1 MKKEYT
7 YDYVNGT
14 DVYLYQK
21 KGMFRINTDT
31 ALLAHFM
38 RIEKGERVLDIGTNN
53 GALLAVA
60 AKYAPSML
68 YGVEI
73 QDEAAKLAKYNMEH
87 LGIENAII
95 LSGDVR
101 NMSLEKVDVVI
112 CNPPYFKTEEDSHIN
127 LSYEL
132 ATARHE
138 TYLTLDELC
147 KKVSEVLQEKGRFYM
162 VHRANRIC
170 DIIEALRRHRLE
182 PKSMQFV
189 YDEAKEEAI
198 SVLVEACKDGKANL
212 HVLTPKMIK
221 R

>member
-60 AKYAPSML
+60 AKYQPSVL

-73 QDEAAKLAKYNMEH
+73 QEEAAKLARYNMEH
-87 LGIENAII
+87 LGIDNAVI
-95 LSGDVR
+95 LCGDVR
-101 NMSLEKVDVVI
+101 NMELEYVDVVI
-112 CNPPYFKTEEDSHIN
+112 CNPPYFKIEEESHVNI
-127 LSYEL
+127 SYEL

-138 TYLTLDELC
+138 TYLNLDELC
-147 KKVSEVLQEKGRFYM
+147 EKVSEVLQEKGRFYM

-170 DIIEALRRHRLE
+170 DIVEALRAHRLE
-182 PKSMQFV
+182 PKNMQFI
-189 YDEAKEEAI
+189 YDEAKKEAV
-198 SVLVEACKDGKANL
+198 SVLIEACKDGKPHL
-212 HVLTPKMIK
+212 HVLEPKTIK